1 MTSPEK
7 MFEFEYLKDHNIL
20 IGRFKVN
27 ELTNS
32 EDAKVVY
39 DYAADELKNQPDADS
54 FIMDI
59 SSLKNVSSYAIGTL
73 MKALDI
79 MKKTKGYMILIMD
92 ESLLQEVMLQ
102 HPVMFD
108 YYAVFHN
115 LEDAIAF
122 IKK

>member
-7 MFEFEYLKDHNIL
+7 MFEFEYLKDHSIL

-27 ELTNS
+27 DLTNS
-32 EDAKVVY
+32 EDAKAVY
-39 DYAADELKNQPDADS
+39 DYAAAELKNQPDADS

-59 SSLKNVSSYAIGTL
+59 SNLKNVSSYAIGTL

-115 LEDAIAF
+115 LEDAITF